1 MRRTPIAIL
10 VLVLLAS
17 AAGPVQAQ
25 RDRPPR
31 GLREA
36 RSQGPNAR
44 DGFWLAIGLG
54 AGAESFRA
62 DDGLGWSDDKGGA
75 VGYLKLGGTVS
86 RSLLLGAE
94 AQVWT
99 ARYYGRTYSEDYDR
113 TLGSLMAIA
122 QVYPSPTG
130 AVWLKGGVGFARDEL
145 DLFGPPT
152 QPTVTGRDGLAFDL
166 GLGYDFR
173 VGRSVSLTP
182 SLDLV
187 WQRYES
193 HDERLV
199 NLAVAVTFH

>member
-1 MRRTPIAIL
+1 MHPSRTATL
-10 VLVLLAS
+10 LLAFLV
-17 AAGPVQAQ
+17 AAAQQAQ
-25 RDRPPR
+25 AQHDRPPR

-36 RSQGPNAR
+36 RHWGRNQR

-86 RSLLLGAE
+86 QSLLLGAE

-99 ARYYGRTYSEDYDR
+99 ARYYGRTYLEDYDR

-122 QVYPSPTG
+122 QVYPG
-130 AVWLKGGVGFARDEL
+130 ARDAVWLKGGIGWARDEL

-152 QPTVTGRDGLAFDL
+152 QPTVTGRDGVAFDL

-173 VGRSVSLTP
+173 VGRNVSLTP

-193 HDERLV
+193 HDERLL
-199 NLAVAVTFH
+199 NFAIGVTFH

>member
-1 MRRTPIAIL
+1 MRATRTAAL
-10 VLVLLAS
+10 LLALLAA
-17 AAGPVQAQ
+17 AAGQAQAQ
-25 RDRPPR
+25 RERPPR
-31 GLREA
+31 GLREV
-36 RSQGPNAR
+36 RSSGPNPR
-44 DGFWLAIGLG
+44 EGFWLAIGLG

-86 RSLLLGAE
+86 PSLLLGAE
-94 AQVWT
+94 AQVWS
-99 ARYYGRTYSEDYDR
+99 ARYYGRTYLEDYDR
-113 TLGSLMAIA
+113 TLGSLLAIA
-122 QVYPSPTG
+122 QVYPSSRG

-152 QPTVTGRDGLAFDL
+152 RPTVTGRNGVAFDL
-166 GLGYDFR
+166 GLGYDVR
-173 VGRSVSLTP
+173 VGRQVSVTP

-199 NLAVAVTFH
+199 NLAIVVTFH